1 MAGRGEDHR
10 ETVVTIGGTRALL
23 AVRLCNFETSRSYLL
38 REHMDALDRRVRPLL
53 HSLKG
58 SWVDLIGYASH
69 RGAEGFN
76 QALSEQRCRK
86 VQDYL
91 AVLDDVKFQIVQ
103 GLGESRSGPDGDA
116 DNSGW
121 WRAVEVYVYGT
132 KPRPDAPDVDTS
144 TEFQIRVLAGASGG
158 VYAANFDDYTFEI
171 VDTRRNVGAKFLFIG
186 AGLSLTAVVP
196 QIPGLPVSQTKAGNF
211 TPFRTSAPVR
221 LADFAGWAQLYQ
233 DPGATLGSWSVAGT
247 LRLSIESDR
256 VVAAGARVM
265 PSIIPIS
272 GGWGLQTASL
282 GSASVGRLS
291 MEGAPTPR

>member
-10 ETVVTIGGTRALL
+10 ESVVTIGGTRALL
-23 AVRLCNFETSRSYLL
+23 AVRLCNFETSQSYLL
-38 REHMDALDRRVRPLL
+38 REHMDALNRRVRPLL

-86 VQDYL
+86 VRDYL

-103 GLGESRSGPDGDA
+103 GLGESRSGPDGEA

-158 VYAANFDDYTFEI
+158 LLGSNFDDYTFEI
-171 VDTRRNVGAKFLFIG
+171 VDTRRNVGAKFLYLG
-186 AGLSLTAVVP
+186 AGLSVP
-196 QIPGLPVSQTKAGNF
+196 NPIPGLPVSQTKAGDF

-221 LADFAGWAQLYQ
+221 LADFDGAAQLYQ
-233 DPGATLGSWSVAGT
+233 DYGATLGSWSAEGT
-247 LRLSIESDR
+247 FRLSIESNR
-256 VVAAGARVM
+256 LPRAGARVI

-272 GGWGLQTASL
+272 GGWGLQTPSTGSVSAGTLRMQGAS
-282 GSASVGRLS
+282 
-291 MEGAPTPR
+291 TPR